1 MSEPTIRPERP
12 SDRDA
17 VYRVNEAAFGQPDEA
32 DLVDRLRERSSSYL
46 GLVAEVDGI
55 VVGHILFTPVTL
67 DPSAG
72 SGQAV
77 GAADV
82 RGLAPMAVLPEHQRS
97 GVGSALVRAGLA
109 ACAADGAEAVV
120 VLGHPA
126 YYPRFGF
133 KPASAFGI
141 ACAYDVPSEAFMAL
155 ERVEGALTDAAG
167 VVRYHPAFGG

>member
-1 MSEPTIRPERP
+1 MSEPVIRPERP

-46 GLVAEVDGI
+46 GLVAEVDG
-55 VVGHILFTPVTL
+55 VVIGHILFTPVTL
-67 DPSAG
+67 D
-72 SGQAV
+72 V

-133 KPASAFGI
+133 KPASAYGI
-141 ACAYDVPSEAFMAL
+141 ACAYDVPDEAFMAL

-167 VVRYHPAFGG
+167 VARYHPAFGG